1 MIKVFLHYEGIAGEW
16 WESPCMVCKAWGM
29 YSLVLD
35 EKFEDSCHV
44 ESKCS
49 LWNQEPGKPLPS
61 PPPPPAPEGCGA
73 AEILALIVLA
83 VVDCIKVG
91 NCKAREVAYTL
102 LSSLVWIPSLAF

>member
-1 MIKVFLHYEGIAGEW
+1 MW
-16 WESPCMVCKAWGM
+16 KASVHSGTKNLG
-29 YSLVLD
+29 SH
-35 EKFEDSCHV
+35 F
-44 ESKCS
+44 
-49 LWNQEPGKPLPS
+49 P